1 MSSLSVRSGADQAS
15 STVQQNPECL
25 REHLRECWSD
35 SCNQVSMRLNASFQS
50 FSRVLF
56 NLACLSFCPGL
67 HQNPAYLWRRKEEQE
82 RVSCRCGG
90 VHSVRQ
96 INTQADRIA
105 HPSSCRSPASHRQ
118 SRFPFLQV
126 TAERLQITSA
136 TLRCLWGRGH
146 QAEMTQGGDRRTPC
160 RHLATQLPFTPA
172 GPMTLYLILA
182 CEAVCSVATSR
193 SALNRFFIH
202 IVSC

>member
-1 MSSLSVRSGADQAS
+1 MSSLSVRSGTDQAS
-15 STVQQNPECL
+15 STVQQNLECL
-25 REHLRECWSD
+25 RQHLRECWSD
-35 SCNQVSMRLNASFQS
+35 SCNQVSICLNASFQS

-56 NLACLSFCPGL
+56 NLVYLP
-67 HQNPAYLWRRKEEQE
+67 HQNSAYLLRRKEEQE

-90 VHSVRQ
+90 VQSVRQ

-136 TLRCLWGRGH
+136 TLRCPWGRGH

-160 RHLATQLPFTPA
+160 RHLATQLSFTPA
-172 GPMTLYLILA
+172 GLMTLYLILV
-182 CEAVCSVATSR
+182 CEAACSVATSR
-193 SALNRFFIH
+193 SALHRSFTH

>member
-1 MSSLSVRSGADQAS
+1 MHHFSNLA
-15 STVQQNPECL
+15 EC
-25 REHLRECWSD
+25 CSI
-35 SCNQVSMRLNASFQS
+35 
-50 FSRVLF
+50 SRVYHF
-56 NLACLSFCPGL
+56 APARIRT
-67 HQNPAYLWRRKEEQE
+67 PAYLWRKKKEEQK

-90 VHSVRQ
+90 VQSVMQ

-136 TLRCLWGRGH
+136 TLRCPWGRGH
-146 QAEMTQGGDRRTPC
+146 QAEMTRGGDRRTPC

-172 GPMTLYLILA
+172 GPMTLYLILV
-182 CEAVCSVATSR
+182 CEVACSVASW
-193 SALNRFFIH
+193 SALKRFSIH